1 MVWLAIVGLAACGG
15 GSEDAV
21 EQAAAADV
29 APADLV
35 LRGGKVAT
43 VDPALGNVE
52 AIAVNGYQ
60 VTAVGNNQEISAY
73 IGPETEVI
81 ELNGRFAMPGF
92 IEGHGHLFSLGE
104 SKLILDLNDV
114 SGWDEIVSMVAVAAD
129 KARPG
134 EWIKGRGWH

>member
-1 MVWLAIVGLAACGG
+1 MNVRRYTVLAAPLLALALAACGG
-15 GSEDAV
+15 GQEASETL
-21 EQAAAADV
+21 ELAATPTV

-43 VDPALGNVE
+43 VDPALGNAE

-60 VTAVGNNQEISAY
+60 VTAVGGNDEISAY
-73 IGPETEVI
+73 IGPDTEVI

-104 SKLILDLNDV
+104 
-114 SGWDEIVSMVAVAAD
+114 
-129 KARPG
+129 
-134 EWIKGRGWH
+134 